1 MEAYIPCPQRNALE
15 IAYKFVVKELK
26 WSHSRLVENYYL
38 NLPTLRRVR
47 DGLPMKRVTIDY
59 VLSVFVSI
67 IEEAYEADWKSTG
80 GENSNRFLRAFRD
93 IALAQNAVEVKR

>member
-1 MEAYIPCPQRNALE
+1 MEAYIPTPQRNALE

-47 DGLPMKRVTIDY
+47 DGLPMKRVTVDY

-67 IEEAYEADWKSTG
+67 IEEAFEADRKSTG
-80 GENSNRFLRAFRD
+80 ADNSNKFFAAFRN
-93 IALAQNAVEVKR
+93 IALAQNDVEVKR